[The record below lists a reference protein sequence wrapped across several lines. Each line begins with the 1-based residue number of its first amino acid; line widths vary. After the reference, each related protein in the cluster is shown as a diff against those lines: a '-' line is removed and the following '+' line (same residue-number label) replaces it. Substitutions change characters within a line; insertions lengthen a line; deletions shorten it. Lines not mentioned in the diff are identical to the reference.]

1 MIHMH
6 YFELCFPKSRGFAG
20 VRLWLGDYHYPYS
33 RAARE
38 EFFSET
44 QESRRHREEG
54 PGAFTVM
61 ESQKKGAPVPRQLRT
76 HHQNNYACSF
86 IPSG

>member
-38 EFFSET
+38 EFFSE
-44 QESRRHREEG
+44 SG
-54 PGAFTVM
+54 L
-61 ESQKKGAPVPRQLRT
+61 PV
-76 HHQNNYACSF
+76 HHILGNPKA
-86 IPSG
+86 